1 MPQMPASPTTPSVIT
16 PPYSVKEEAANTWSH
31 LIGALLSIVALIAL
45 LIPSVQQ
52 ADPWRIVSSSIY
64 GTSLFLLFLASTCYH
79 YASKPE
85 VKAKLKTLDHCA
97 IFLLIAGT
105 YTPLLLIELRG
116 GLGWTIFGV
125 VWGMALFGII
135 AKLYWAEKF
144 KKISL
149 FFYLAMGWLIILAGD
164 ELLAQLTTGALSW
177 LVAGGIAYS
186 VGAIFY
192 AGKQIPY
199 NHAIWHLFVLLG
211 SACHFVTVYAYILP
225 VKI

>member
-1 MPQMPASPTTPSVIT
+1 MPQMPTPVTTTKIT

-31 LIGALLSIVALIAL
+31 LIGALLSIAALVAL

-64 GTSLFLLFLASTCYH
+64 GTSMLLLFLASTSYH
-79 YASKPE
+79 YASLPE

-116 GLGWTIFGV
+116 ELGWTIFGI
-125 VWGMALFGII
+125 VWSMALFGII

-149 FFYLAMGWLIILAGD
+149 FFSLAMGWLIVVAGD
-164 ELLAQLTTGALSW
+164 ELLAELLSGALSW
-177 LVAGGIAYS
+177 LVAGGLAYS

-192 AGKQIPY
+192 AGKRIPY

-211 SACHFVTVYAYILP
+211 SACHFVTVYAYVLP